1 MDMDYTVG
9 EVELTY
15 KSTSKSRNKIYSSED
30 AYEVLLSTYREGTI
44 CYKEYF
50 KVLFLNQAKQVLGY
64 TLISEG
70 GITETC
76 ADVRVILQ
84 AALLTNSVAI
94 ILAHNHPSG
103 NLKPSRQDMEI
114 TKQVKDAAQLMRI
127 TVIDHLILTDAGYY
141 SFADEEN
148 YNKVKGTQFPSWVSL
163 SYSLLLLVNVPLVIS
178 ELVNPTQN

>member
-1 MDMDYTVG
+1 MDIDYTVG

-15 KSTSKSRNKIYSSED
+15 KSTSKSRSKIYSSED
-30 AYEVLLSTYREGTI
+30 AYKYLLPTYKEGTI

-50 KVLFLNQAKQVLGY
+50 KVLFLNQASQVLGY

-76 ADVRVILQ
+76 ADVRVIMQ

-114 TKQVKDAAQLMRI
+114 TKQVKDAAQIMRI
-127 TVIDHLILTDAGYY
+127 KILDHIILTDTGYY
-141 SFADEEN
+141 SFADE
-148 YNKVKGTQFPSWVSL
+148 G
-163 SYSLLLLVNVPLVIS
+163 
-178 ELVNPTQN
+178 EL

>member
-1 MDMDYTVG
+1 MDIDYTVG
-9 EVELTY
+9 EVELSY
-15 KSTSKSRNKIYSSED
+15 KPKFKKLHKVVSSED
-30 AYEVLLSTYREGTI
+30 AYKYLLPTYKEGTI

-50 KVLFLNQAKQVLGY
+50 KVLFLNQASQILGY

-76 ADVRVILQ
+76 ADIRVILQ

-114 TKQVKDAAQLMRI
+114 TKQVKEAARLMRI
-127 TVIDHLILTDAGYY
+127 TVLDTSYLLMQDITALLTR
-141 SFADEEN
+141 EN

>member
-1 MDMDYTVG
+1 MDIDYTVG
-9 EVELTY
+9 EVELSY
-15 KSTSKSRNKIYSSED
+15 KPKFKSLHQVTCSED
-30 AYEVLLSTYREGTI
+30 AYKYLLPTYKKGTI

-76 ADVRVILQ
+76 ADIRVILQ

-103 NLKPSRQDMEI
+103 NLKPSRQEMEI
-114 TKQVKDAAQLMRI
+114 TKQVKNAAQLMRI
-127 TVIDHLILTDAGYY
+127 TVLDHLILTDAGYY
-141 SFADEEN
+141 SFSDE
-148 YNKVKGTQFPSWVSL
+148 G
-163 SYSLLLLVNVPLVIS
+163 
-178 ELVNPTQN
+178 EL

>member
-1 MDMDYTVG
+1 MNIDYTVG

-15 KSTSKSRNKIYSSED
+15 KSTSRSRSKIYSSED
-30 AYEVLLSTYREGTI
+30 AYKILLPTYKEGTI

-50 KVLFLNQAKQVLGY
+50 KVLLLSQSNQVLGY

-84 AALLTNSVAI
+84 ATLLTNSVALV
-94 ILAHNHPSG
+94 LAHNHPSG

-114 TKQVKDAAQLMRI
+114 TKQVKEAAKLMRI
-127 TVIDHLILTDAGYY
+127 SVIDHLILTDAGYY
-141 SFADEEN
+141 SFADE
-148 YNKVKGTQFPSWVSL
+148 G
-163 SYSLLLLVNVPLVIS
+163 LL
-178 ELVNPTQN
+178 

>member
-1 MDMDYTVG
+1 MNSKILDIDYTVG

-15 KSTSKSRNKIYSSED
+15 KSTSKSRSKIYSSED
-30 AYEVLLSTYREGTI
+30 AYKYLLPTYKEGAI

-50 KVLFLNQAKQVLGY
+50 KVLFLNQSNQVLGY

-70 GITETC
+70 GITDTTV
-76 ADVRVILQ
+76 DVRVILQ

-114 TKQVKDAAQLMRI
+114 TKQVKDAARLMRI
-127 TVIDHLILTDAGYY
+127 TVTDHLILTDAGYY
-141 SFADEEN
+141 SFADE
-148 YNKVKGTQFPSWVSL
+148 G
-163 SYSLLLLVNVPLVIS
+163 LL
-178 ELVNPTQN
+178 